1 MRDATPASGYE
12 ILVREIE
19 ELSGG
24 LFAKDGEYDQTC
36 AHCARIVKIV
46 EKMRSAKDKQ
56 NVTFVDLLD
65 RLDDTGVR
73 IWNESL
79 KIKLSTKRMS
89 AKILTQIA
97 HMRSAAFAL
106 LTLAAPDEMNSRAL
120 TKLANLALKAG
131 RNSGDYNKAREL
143 YEHCGKVHT
152 VANTSRSFGSGRI
165 TANVLQY
172 SGQCVIDVAEAK
184 RLAALTA
191 AYKGEVE
198 FAASESPVAFMLMHN
213 VTKKEA
219 KAYLGTGELEEV
231 AQICLNCARR
241 ATKSAD
247 AVQWCKSGI
256 DLLDES
262 KSQTSANGCALKARS
277 MLIIGQIFLFLA
289 ASYMEMNALEAAE
302 QTADLI
308 LQASPTTLLGYHLKV
323 KCLTL
328 KDPPQQLAIDKAYK
342 LAVEQCASTVKDP
355 EQFKLFLGMLHM
367 MANHTS
373 PTVAAVAVDV
383 LLHRLEESAVSLE
396 DRQVERLRILKMYL
410 LMTATN
416 VDDGVTAQVENLIDE
431 VVDTDTNFPLAK
443 TYRLILWQAADRATQ
458 EGHWADAIKW
468 FKCSTRLLLDE
479 PMDSRNTALVHR
491 KLSIC
496 YLELGQLSQAYD
508 CCLQGVKCTQSLS
521 PSYYSNW
528 MSQAAAKESS
538 PTNDFLSYIIL
549 LDQSDQ
555 ERALDHL
562 KSIPCGKDTFQYFVS
577 AAQAAFKKGNK
588 RVIQEVLKH
597 IVLSPM
603 DWTANDNGANLLTVL
618 RQAQVRS
625 GDEAETFADLVIFI
639 KKACCLLEGWKASSS
654 LSAEAYTAEVDWLYR
669 VAWNCALSSA
679 VANQI
684 ELACEL
690 YHLTADILSLSEEE
704 TLQVLQGRKIC
715 LFATAAGN
723 VSLGRQSSVQSVE
736 HLRKAMTAL
745 KTMREICKRIQ
756 GNAVT
761 VPKLDDPVLHQSIY
775 LEFEINVRMEAWSE
789 LEPVLEYANSVGAP
803 VQIFERLADI
813 VTRHKCPSAVIFLTI
828 QAALNA
834 ILKHD
839 PEFDVKR
846 FSQWFRVLIRTSLV
860 SNKTAAMGLY
870 DQVLAILESS
880 SQESPY
886 PKEEVEWLMIAAW

>member
-1 MRDATPASGYE
+1 
-12 ILVREIE
+12 
-19 ELSGG
+19 
-24 LFAKDGEYDQTC
+24 
-36 AHCARIVKIV
+36 
-46 EKMRSAKDKQ
+46 
-56 NVTFVDLLD
+56 
-65 RLDDTGVR
+65 
-73 IWNESL
+73 
-79 KIKLSTKRMS
+79 
-89 AKILTQIA
+89 
-97 HMRSAAFAL
+97 
-106 LTLAAPDEMNSRAL
+106 
-120 TKLANLALKAG
+120 
-131 RNSGDYNKAREL
+131 
-143 YEHCGKVHT
+143 
-152 VANTSRSFGSGRI
+152 
-165 TANVLQY
+165 
-172 SGQCVIDVAEAK
+172 
-184 RLAALTA
+184 
-191 AYKGEVE
+191 
-198 FAASESPVAFMLMHN
+198 MLMHN
-213 VTKKEA
+213 VTNTEA

-247 AVQWCKSGI
+247 AVQWCRTGI

-262 KSQTSANGCALKARS
+262 KNQTSANGCALKTEI
-277 MLIIGQIFLFLA
+277 LLFLA
-289 ASYMEMNALEAAE
+289 ASYMDMNALEAAE
-302 QTADLI
+302 QSADLI
-308 LQASPTTLLGYHLKV
+308 LQASPSTLLGYHLKI

-328 KDPPQQLAIDKAYK
+328 KNPPQQLAMDKVYK
-342 LAVEQCASTVKDP
+342 LAVEHCASTVKDP
-355 EQFKLFLGMLHM
+355 EQFKLFLGMLHI
-367 MANHTS
+367 MARHTS
-373 PTVAAVAVDV
+373 PTVAAAAVDV

-416 VDDGVTAQVENLIDE
+416 VDDEVTAQVENLIDK
-431 VVDTDTNFPLAK
+431 VVDTDTNVPLAK
-443 TYRLILWQAADRATQ
+443 TYRLILWQAADRAAQ

-468 FKCSTRLLLDE
+468 FKCSTRLLLDD

-496 YLELGQLSQAYD
+496 YLELGQHSQAYD
-508 CCLQGVKCTQSLS
+508 CCLQ
-521 PSYYSNW
+521 
-528 MSQAAAKESS
+528 AAAKENS

-549 LDQSDQ
+549 LEQSNQ

-588 RVIQEVLKH
+588 QVIQEVLKH

-618 RQAQVRS
+618 RCLIRLTKAQVRS
-625 GDEAETFADLVIFI
+625 GDEAAIFADLVIFI
-639 KKACCLLEGWKASSS
+639 KKGWEPKISAICRPVYTSKYCCPQAYCLLEGWKASSS
-654 LSAEAYTAEVDWLYR
+654 LSAEAYAAEVDWLCR

-704 TLQVLQGRKIC
+704 TVQVLQSRKIC

-723 VSLGRQSSVQSVE
+723 VSLARQSSVQSVE

-803 VQIFERLADI
+803 VQIFERLAGRQPKLVPALSSCERLPVTLYIDI
-813 VTRHKCPSAVIFLTI
+813 VTRQKCPSAVIFLTI

-839 PEFDVKR
+839 PGFDVKR
-846 FSQWFRVLIRTSLV
+846 FSQWFRVLVRTSLV

-870 DQVLAILESS
+870 DQVLAILKSS
-880 SQESPY
+880 SQENPY
-886 PKEEVEWLMIAAW
+886 PKEEVEWLMVAAWNIGCEHWSLNEQANAKKWCEMAMTLADYVETSPLTKEMRESYSDFLASD